1 MKVIVRF
8 DAYILPLFPE
18 IVYDLNRGGLGVR
31 CEHPSILCMVGVV
44 PYKRHKV
51 GDSEIIA
58 KIQLKS
64 LKLINS

>member
-1 MKVIVRF
+1 MNII
-8 DAYILPLFPE
+8 YLLFPK

-31 CEHPSILCMVGVV
+31 CEHPSILCIAGVV

-51 GDSEIIA
+51 GDSELVA
-58 KIQLKS
+58 KSQWKS